1 MSRRSAQ
8 NKKALDQARK
18 KKAEK
23 KLKQQKKVNKA
34 RRKIQKRKKGKEA
47 MDDRKQ
53 ITNDAQFEQNKT
65 QFEMI
70 VGKSIS
76 DNKIRFYLQQ
86 SDNDPMKAVQLYFA
100 SLSKLEEEPRNDS
113 STTQS
118 LSQKKQDIVKLIEQG
133 IISKEEGE
141 KIFKEYERDIYVN
154 DNNNNDANNNKNSNS
169 EGVSN
174 VDDNDNNNDDDQE
187 EDGMQKKGHESS
199 HSPTRR
205 LSRLSE
211 WKNKRGKSPQRKETS
226 ENTDNKDDEIVQLRS
241 LLGSSLPLNDLKT
254 LLLVSNNDVS
264 AAANTYFE
272 ELQRTAGG
280 NDKRQKPLSVGITE
294 SNNNLDAIGKSF
306 STRHMSSIEMTTLQ
320 LE

>member
-113 STTQS
+113 STAQS

-141 KIFKEYERDIYVN
+141 KIFKEYERD
-154 DNNNNDANNNKNSNS
+154 
-169 EGVSN
+169 
-174 VDDNDNNNDDDQE
+174 
-187 EDGMQKKGHESS
+187 
-199 HSPTRR
+199 T
-205 LSRLSE
+205 
-211 WKNKRGKSPQRKETS
+211 
-226 ENTDNKDDEIVQLRS
+226 
-241 LLGSSLPLNDLKT
+241 
-254 LLLVSNNDVS
+254 
-264 AAANTYFE
+264 
-272 ELQRTAGG
+272 
-280 NDKRQKPLSVGITE
+280 
-294 SNNNLDAIGKSF
+294 
-306 STRHMSSIEMTTLQ
+306 
-320 LE
+320 